1 MCSRYEL
8 TVNAGNLAAVLSRL
22 LGRSPRLPGTLDAV
36 LGLQAFRPTDRAPVL
51 LIDAAGE
58 AAVGLVPWGW
68 PAPWDGSPLF
78 NARIER
84 LAEAP
89 SFRPHLGRRCLVPAT
104 AWTEG
109 RGRGRVRIGRS
120 DGGLLTMAGLYGR
133 DAAGNPAFTV
143 ITRPAVPAIAHIHP
157 RMPALID
164 DADQA
169 MGWLD
174 PATSAAAA
182 LGLLDAAV
190 APGLSVAE
198 AVPAAAM
205 PDLFGGSAPSP

>member
-8 TVNAGNLAAVLSRL
+8 TVNAGDLAAVLSRL

-89 SFRPHLGRRCLVPAT
+89 SFRPHLGRRCLAPAT

-109 RGRGRVRIGRS
+109 RGHGRVRIGRS

-157 RMPALID
+157 RMPALMD